1 MLILSRRVGET
12 IMIGDNITVTVLGVH
27 GSQIRIGINAP
38 GDVSVHREEI
48 YKRIKA
54 EKAALTSSDEEAP
67 A

>member
-12 IMIGDNITVTVLGVH
+12 IMIGDNITVTVLGVQ
-27 GSQIRIGINAP
+27 GNQIRIGINAP
-38 GDVSVHREEI
+38 SDVSVHREEI

-54 EKAALTSSDEEAP
+54 EEAALVPSNEETP

>member
-12 IMIGDNITVTVLGVH
+12 IMIGDNITVTVLGVQ

-38 GDVSVHREEI
+38 GDVSIHREEI

-54 EKAALTSSDEEAP
+54 EEAASVHSDEETP